1 MEEKDIGLPLNAIF
15 SPLPSAVYSTVLQVA
30 SLVPHHHR
38 APPVICARAREA
50 TGDEVSERTARNVL
64 WKIAEHA
71 PALGEMR
78 HGAGQTPAAL
88 KVLQGSCPT
97 ATAVAVPAWNRPC
110 VHCGRTLA
118 AGEEVDR
125 AGQSNAL

>member
-1 MEEKDIGLPLNAIF
+1 MEEKDIGLPLDAIF

-30 SLVPHHHR
+30 SLVPHHLA
-38 APPVICARAREA
+38 APFICARAREA

-78 HGAGQTPAAL
+78 HRAGQTPAAL

-97 ATAVAVPAWNRPC
+97 ATAVAVPAWNTMLRLSS
-110 VHCGRTLA
+110 GRASKPLITLPL
-118 AGEEVDR
+118 
-125 AGQSNAL
+125 S